1 MKKRMAISV
10 LTIAAL
16 FASSSNAFADAQSD
30 YQVALQQYKT
40 ALANW
45 NATNKADQE
54 NYKQAMKAWNDA
66 RQSADL
72 ARKAIAEKFKSNADA
87 IKARTV
93 LAVANASN
101 AKEKKAANAAGKM
114 EMDAAIL
121 DRNSALT
128 AIAATPVKPVKPV
141 PSPMPT
147 APTKPTPAAKPK
159 LKPKAK

>member
-16 FASSSNAFADAQSD
+16 FASSSSAFADAQSD

-66 RQSADL
+66 RQSADQ

-93 LAVANASN
+93 LAVANAIN
-101 AKEKKAANAAGKM
+101 AKEKKAANAAGKI

-121 DRNSALT
+121 ARNTAL
-128 AIAATPVKPVKPV
+128 AGISVIQVKPTKPV
-141 PSPMPT
+141 ASPMPT
-147 APTKPTPAAKPK
+147 APTKPAPTTKSK
-159 LKPKAK
+159 LNTKIK